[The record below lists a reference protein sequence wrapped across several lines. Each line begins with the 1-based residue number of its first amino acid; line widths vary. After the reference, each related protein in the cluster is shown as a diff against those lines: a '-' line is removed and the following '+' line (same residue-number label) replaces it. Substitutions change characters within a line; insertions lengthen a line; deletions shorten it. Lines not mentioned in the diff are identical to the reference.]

1 MTPPPADEKTVSV
14 MDQMTRLFLK
24 VIEAGFV
31 LVLLIVLLYILL
43 GADAG
48 PYVGSVIAN
57 LQALVTAM
65 SPQALI
71 GVAVVMTLGWIGKR
85 PR

>member
-1 MTPPPADEKTVSV
+1 MHWL
-14 MDQMTRLFLK
+14 DQITRLFLK

-31 LVLLIVLLYILL
+31 LVLLIVLLFILL

-48 PYVGSVIAN
+48 PYIGSVITN
-57 LQALVTAM
+57 LNALVTAL
-65 SPQALI
+65 SAQALI
-71 GVAVVMTLGWIGKR
+71 GVAVVLTLAWIARR

>member
-1 MTPPPADEKTVSV
+1 M
-14 MDQMTRLFLK
+14 
-24 VIEAGFV
+24 
-31 LVLLIVLLYILL
+31 LVLLIVLLFILL

-48 PYVGSVIAN
+48 PYVASVIAN
-57 LQALVTAM
+57 LQALVAAL

-71 GVAVVMTLGWIGKR
+71 GVAVVLTLGWIARR